1 MRAFIALELPTEFAD
16 DAAALARR
24 LSASLEGRFLDRDT
38 YHLTLA
44 FLGDIDDGE
53 AGRAMDALDA
63 VCAAARPGGTPGAD
77 AAAFFG
83 DPAAAFLTDAESEA
97 PGPIV
102 LAPDG
107 LGKFGRPADATL
119 WLGIAPAPPL
129 MALAE
134 RLRDELAARA
144 VPFDPKPFRPH
155 ITLARRVRIPKKP
168 LPDLAFPL
176 PAEAR
181 AVTLFKSTLSRDGAA
196 YKPLYTRE
204 LG

>member
-1 MRAFIALELPTEFAD
+1 MRAFIALELPAEFAD

-63 VCAAARPGGTPGAD
+63 VCAVA
-77 AAAFFG
+77 
-83 DPAAAFLTDAESEA
+83 
-97 PGPIV
+97 GPIV

-155 ITLARRVRIPKKP
+155 VTLARRLRIPKKP

>member
-1 MRAFIALELPTEFAD
+1 MRAFIALEVPGEFAD
-16 DAAALARR
+16 DAAAMARR

-44 FLGDIDDGE
+44 FLGDVDDAE
-53 AGRAMDALDA
+53 AGRAMDALDTA
-63 VCAAARPGGTPGAD
+63 CASATP
-77 AAAFFG
+77 
-83 DPAAAFLTDAESEA
+83 
-97 PGPIV
+97 IM

-119 WLGIAPAPPL
+119 WLGITGEPAL

-134 RLRDELAARA
+134 QLRDELAARD

-155 ITLARRVRIPKKP
+155 ITLGRRVHIPRKP
-168 LPDLAFPL
+168 LPELAFPL

-196 YKPLYTRE
+196 YKPLYTCALE
-204 LG
+204 E

>member
-1 MRAFIALELPTEFAD
+1 MRTFIALELPAEFAD
-16 DAAALARR
+16 DVAAVARQ
-24 LSASLEGRFLDRDT
+24 LSAPLEGRFLDRGT

-44 FLGDIDDGE
+44 FTGDLDD
-53 AGRAMDALDA
+53 ADIARAMDALDA
-63 VCAAARPGGTPGAD
+63 ACANTSPVP
-77 AAAFFG
+77 
-83 DPAAAFLTDAESEA
+83 
-97 PGPIV
+97 

-119 WLGIAPAPPL
+119 WLGIIPAPAL
-129 MALAE
+129 TSLAE
-134 RLRDELAARA
+134 RLREELAARD

-176 PAEAR
+176 PAEAC
-181 AVTLFKSTLSRDGAA
+181 AVTLFKSTLSRAGAI
-196 YKPLYTRE
+196 YKPLYTIE